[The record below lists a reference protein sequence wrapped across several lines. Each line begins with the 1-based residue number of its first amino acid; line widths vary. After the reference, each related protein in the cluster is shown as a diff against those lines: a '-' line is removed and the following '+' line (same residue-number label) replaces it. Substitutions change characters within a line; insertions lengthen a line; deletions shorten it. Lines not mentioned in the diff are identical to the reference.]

1 MIPLLLLTALSFDST
16 VVKDLKKVC
25 QIAAPADFKLDPN
38 FPGLAKGPGDAVEVA
53 VFSSPGAVKPIME
66 SVAKM
71 MGIDRFIDNTAT
83 RVFYVA
89 KPLTGRDGKTT
100 VQWTVKIPRPPGQC
114 FANITVV
121 NGGQEDLVKKIAA
134 TIAVVP

>member
-1 MIPLLLLTALSFDST
+1 M
-16 VVKDLKKVC
+16 
-25 QIAAPADFKLDPN
+25 
-38 FPGLAKGPGDAVEVA
+38 
-53 VFSSPGAVKPIME
+53 
-66 SVAKM
+66 
-71 MGIDRFIDNTAT
+71 
-83 RVFYVA
+83 A